1 MDYMEDSKM
10 EVLNYLRK
18 QKVDIAALDEAVID
32 EMAYR
37 YYKNYYSYEMS
48 KRLRIW
54 HGRNGN
60 RSVMN
65 HAHYNNQN
73 SLRRAVR
80 SRPGC
85 AGFCQKT

>member
-37 YYKNYYSYEMS
+37 YYKNYYSYEMDHDFAVMDAVEELFYEVVRICTKNQGRW
-48 KRLRIW
+48 KRQQSHI
-54 HGRNGN
+54 NT
-60 RSVMN
+60 
-65 HAHYNNQN
+65 AEI
-73 SLRRAVR
+73 
-80 SRPGC
+80 
-85 AGFCQKT
+85 

>member
-37 YYKNYYSYEMS
+37 YYKNYYSYKE
-48 KRLRIW
+48 
-54 HGRNGN
+54 
-60 RSVMN
+60 
-65 HAHYNNQN
+65 
-73 SLRRAVR
+73 RRKAMMDEIN
-80 SRPGC
+80 
-85 AGFCQKT
+85 KHKM